1 MKKVLLNLTRSAAIC
16 VFVSPTAFSQE
27 EHTLITT
34 PQLKISYVEGSCDVE
49 SGKLPYQFAFLKLQN
64 LTNAAMHVGFNI
76 VVQYDEG
83 CSGCNGNDES
93 LYYLSLSPNQ
103 VYEAGC
109 GADDKSKIY
118 LRNPNFSGAWNFQ
131 QLRIENVIVE

>member
-1 MKKVLLNLTRSAAIC
+1 MKKDLFTWAKSAAIC
-16 VFVSPTAFSQE
+16 MLFCSTAFSQE
-27 EHTLITT
+27 EHPLITT
-34 PQLKISYVEGSCDVE
+34 PQLKISYVGGPCDVE
-49 SGKLPYQFAFLKLQN
+49 SGKQAYQFAFLRLQN
-64 LTNAAMHVGFNI
+64 LTNAAVRVGFNI

-131 QLRIENVIVE
+131 QLRIENLIVE